1 MEDKNINNI
10 SEKIMQGMRK
20 ALKKLVETNAANN
33 KDLVIKGKDGKVQ
46 RVPAR
51 ELLHRL
57 D

>member
-1 MEDKNINNI
+1 MDDKNVNNI
-10 SEKIMQGMRK
+10 SEKIMLGMRK

-33 KDLVIKGKDGKVQ
+33 KDLVIKGKDGKAQ
-46 RVPAR
+46 RVPAK